1 MPSRRGRTRLVAAI
15 FGLLATIALF
25 IFSTRPPSL
34 EDWKEGTA
42 ARYESFWQSLEKD
55 AEAAAVKVEPLLQEE
70 GTAAEQRFQVLAQ
83 IANESARPRFAP
95 TSSFLLLNPD
105 SDAVAWA
112 GKGLQHEP
120 LHSAA
125 AEGRFFTRG
134 VTATTL
140 WVQRTIRVDKRNWHL
155 VVGASFA
162 DTGLAFSPYPLSSAT
177 KWSVVS
183 SGSGGE
189 AIEVSAR
196 GGGPPLRI
204 ENLSFEKSPVLGDLG
219 FLMLLAGAVLLP
231 RLLFQR
237 GFRLPRM
244 LPAPF
249 ASAVFFLLAGAV
261 FWAHRVGFF
270 HSSDQVPG
278 ETWAVLA
285 MILHGTLLITG
296 IHLSSKGEPSREA
309 ASFRPLLAGGAL
321 ISIVAAAGTQDRW
334 WLSLLLGALG
344 CFLLAKLWGE
354 AGRFSPFRLS
364 AVGAFILCGAI
375 VSAASWQAIARE
387 SFRQDIEGKLLQ
399 QISPP
404 TANEQNHLLTE
415 VQSFF
420 DQVDVASFLPVEDT
434 EPTDLQDMAFAI
446 WRQSPLAERG
456 GLSALTLSSLA
467 GEDSSFSLGLPL
479 DAQLNLQVGTF
490 ALWPVPASPIWQ
502 EALISGEALLSAS
515 GKPWGQLR
523 YWFQPRPGFSLAGG
537 GFEDLRTDLIR
548 GRKLEQVSDGLPA
561 EIRYAL
567 YELDGRV
574 ISSPWPD
581 SDSLPKDALAKI
593 GQRGTA
599 ETPAGKS
606 WIWLNRGID
615 GLETL
620 FLPVVGFRDGLER
633 SGFQAL
639 IQFLGTLLLLGLI
652 ILNRSS
658 IKDAAQIFDATIS
671 SYSKRL
677 ILVYSTLLLL
687 PLVALNLVLLQD
699 FRDRLRTDQ
708 LESAQAAMSSARTL
722 LVNYLRGLEPGFLID
737 TIVNRELLEWISGL
751 VGHQVNVYWG
761 SQVYASSQDELFT
774 AGLLPRRIPAEV
786 YSRLAFEGSQLGYRR
801 QRAGDAT
808 YLEVYAPFDLVGDAY
823 SQQGLFLSVP
833 LVEQEAEAAQEVATM
848 QKRALLTS
856 LTLLCILGAVSSWLA
871 KKFTEPIVDLIE
883 DTRRISQGRLAQ
895 SPPPKEL
902 ELRSLA
908 EAIEVMSRNI
918 AESRQRLL
926 LEKEFIEL
934 VVANIA
940 SGVVSLDGD
949 LMVIRQNG
957 VAAAMLGTEI
967 GDHLPVR
974 LDSQPFTE
982 LVDFV
987 GQASSRGRAA
997 TQRVRIRRDDG
1008 ETLGIDEWNLVWVP
1022 LEGNDPAALLVID
1035 DVTEILRGQ
1044 RLEAWAEMARIIAHE
1059 IKNPLTPIRLA
1070 TEHLQQVY
1078 ATRPEAFAPV
1088 FDRCTANILKNVQ
1101 ELQVIASEF
1110 SLYSRIP
1117 QAHLETEDLV
1127 QVVRDLVA
1135 SYSDLGQPSAR
1146 VVVESDC
1153 EIIRLR
1159 LDRRLIGRAL
1169 RNLLENSLRA
1179 QGSSGLGEIQVR
1191 IRSSPGW
1198 AHLQVVDNGPG
1209 VDPQKLPRIF
1219 EPYFSTHETGTGLGL
1234 AITKQIVEEHGGRI
1248 SAANRPQGGFFVEL
1262 SLPTEGENLPAEK
1275 EG

>member
-1 MPSRRGRTRLVAAI
+1 MPSWKSRTRLVAAI
-15 FGLLATIALF
+15 LGLLALTAFFLL
-25 IFSTRPPSL
+25 TKPPSL
-34 EDWKEGTA
+34 EVWKEKTA
-42 ARYESFWQSLEKD
+42 ARYESFWQGLEKD
-55 AEAAAVKVEPLLQEE
+55 AEDAAEKIEPLLQDE
-70 GTAAEQRFQVLAQ
+70 GASEQRFQILAR
-83 IANESARPRFAP
+83 IAKESARPPFAP
-95 TSSFLLLNPD
+95 RSSFLLLNPD

-120 LHSAA
+120 RHSAA

-140 WVQRTIRVDKRNWHL
+140 WVQRTIKVDKRNWHL

-162 DTGLAFSPYPLSSAT
+162 DTGLAFSPYPLSSST

-183 SGSGGE
+183 LGRGGE
-189 AIEVSAR
+189 AIELSAR

-204 ENLSFEKSPVLGDLG
+204 ENLAFEKSPAFADLG
-219 FLMLLAGAVLLP
+219 FVLLLAGAVLLP
-231 RLLFQR
+231 RILYQR
-237 GFRLPRM
+237 GFRLPRI

-249 ASAVFFLLAGAV
+249 APAVFLLLAGAV
-261 FWAHRVGFF
+261 FWAHRAGLFY
-270 HSSDQVPG
+270 STDEAPA
-278 ETWAVLA
+278 ETWTFLA
-285 MILHGTLLITG
+285 MILHGALLITG
-296 IHLSSKGEPSREA
+296 IHLASRRPTREVE
-309 ASFRPLLAGGAL
+309 SFRPILAGGAL
-321 ISIVAAAGTQDRW
+321 VSIVAAAGTQDRW

-344 CFLLAKLWGE
+344 CFLLARLWGE
-354 AGRFSPFRLS
+354 AGKRSAFRLS
-364 AVGAFILCGAI
+364 AVGAFILFGAI
-375 VSAASWQAIARE
+375 LSAANWQAVARE
-387 SFRQDIEGKLLQ
+387 SFRQEVEEKLLP

-404 TANEQNHLLTE
+404 TANEQNNLLIE

-420 DQVDVASFLPVEDT
+420 DQIDVASILPVEDT

-446 WRQSPLAERG
+446 WRQSPLAQRG
-456 GLSALTLSSLA
+456 GLSALTLNSLA

-523 YWFQPRPGFSLAGG
+523 YWFQPRPGFRLAGG

-567 YELDGRV
+567 YEFDGRV

-581 SDSLPKDALAKI
+581 SDSLPTEALAKI
-593 GQRGTA
+593 GQRGVV

-606 WIWLNRGID
+606 WIWLHRGID

-620 FLPVVGFRDGLER
+620 FLPVVRFRDGLER

-639 IQFLGTLLLLGLI
+639 IQLVGTILLLGLV
-652 ILNRSS
+652 ILNRGS
-658 IKDAAQIFDATIS
+658 ITGAAEVFEATIS

-699 FRDRLRTDQ
+699 FRDRLRADQ

-808 YLEVYAPFDLVGDAY
+808 YLEVYAPFDLMGEAY

-848 QKRALLTS
+848 QRRALLTS
-856 LTLLCILGAVSSWLA
+856 LTLLCLLGAVSSWLA

-918 AESRQRLL
+918 ADSRQRLL

-949 LMVIRQNG
+949 LAVIRQNG
-957 VAAAMLGTEI
+957 VAAAMLGTQV
-967 GDHLPVR
+967 GDRLPER
-974 LDSQPFTE
+974 LDSQPFNE
-982 LVDFV
+982 LVGFV
-987 GQASSRGRAA
+987 NQASSRGRAA
-997 TQRVRIRRDDG
+997 TQRVRIRRDDSV
-1008 ETLGIDEWNLVWVP
+1008 TLGIDEWNLVWVP
-1022 LEGNDPAALLVID
+1022 LEGNDPTALLVID

-1088 FDRCTANILKNVQ
+1088 FDRCTANILKNVH

-1110 SLYSRIP
+1110 SIYSRIP

-1146 VVVESDC
+1146 VVVESEC

-1179 QGSSGLGEIQVR
+1179 QGSSGTGEIQVR
-1191 IRSSPGW
+1191 VRSSPGW
-1198 AHLQVVDNGPG
+1198 AHIQVVDNGPG

-1248 SAANRPQGGFFVEL
+1248 SAANRSQGGFFVEL
-1262 SLPTEGENLPAEK
+1262 SLPTEGKNPPAE
-1275 EG
+1275 